1 MSLSKKYLIV
11 LKYCLFISI
20 FINIYSSYNNR
31 IFFMVLLLSLS
42 IILMINDYVRTTK
55 LVNNLNFKYYLSLF
69 LTICGVMLAAH
80 FVDGIGISIYMFFS
94 LVELLGIKTK
104 KMKILFLVH
113 MLLFLTT
120 LILQLGVP
128 NSVDKLSKLGIGLLN
143 YFAVASIAY
152 SINAVRRE
160 KEEVNKLN
168 EELKLTNIRLHQYIL
183 EVEELT
189 ASKERTMMA
198 QELHDSVGHSLMAL
212 TMHLEFARKIYDAQ
226 PDKVREVLIK
236 SEEIAKSSIS
246 NLRKAVSLLKKERE
260 ITHFNDSIKEIVNN
274 FHMLN
279 NIKINFRTV
288 ENIDKLSSAVKKSM
302 YVTVKEFIT
311 NSIKHGKAT
320 EININIIRETK
331 NIRLVLSNNGM
342 RCKEIRK
349 SNGLIGIENRI
360 ASLNGLVEY
369 FSDEIAGFG
378 INISIP
384 IFMEEI

>member
-20 FINIYSSYNNR
+20 FINIYSSYSKR
-31 IFFMVLLLSLS
+31 IFPMVLLLSLG
-42 IILMINDYVRTTK
+42 IILMINDYIRTTK
-55 LVNNLNFKYYLSLF
+55 LVNNLDFTYYLSLF
-69 LTICGVMLAAH
+69 LTICGVMLIAY
-80 FVDGIGISIYMFFS
+80 FINGVGISIYVFFS
-94 LVELLGIKTK
+94 LVELLGIKAK
-104 KMKILFLVH
+104 KIKILILVH
-113 MLLFLTT
+113 MLLFLTI

-128 NSVDKLSKLGIGLLN
+128 NTVEKLSKLGISLLN

-152 SINAVRRE
+152 SIKAVRRE

-168 EELKLTNIRLHQYIL
+168 EELKHTNIRLHQYIL

-189 ASKERTMMA
+189 ASKERNMMA

-212 TMHLEFARKIYDAQ
+212 IMHLEFARKICDTQ
-226 PDKVREVLIK
+226 PDKVKEVLIK

-260 ITHFNDSIKEIVNN
+260 ITHFNDSIKEIINN

-279 NIKINFRTV
+279 NIKINFKTV
-288 ENIDKLSSAVKKSM
+288 ENIDKLSSASKNSM

-320 EININIIRETK
+320 EININIIKETK

-369 FSDEIAGFG
+369 FNDEITGFG

>member
-20 FINIYSSYNNR
+20 FINIYSSYSKR
-31 IFFMVLLLSLS
+31 IFPMVLLLSLG
-42 IILMINDYVRTTK
+42 IILMINDYIRTTK
-55 LVNNLNFKYYLSLF
+55 LVNNLDFTYYLSLF
-69 LTICGVMLAAH
+69 LTICGVMLIAY
-80 FVDGIGISIYMFFS
+80 FINGVGISIYVFFS
-94 LVELLGIKTK
+94 LVELLGIKAK
-104 KMKILFLVH
+104 KIKILILVH
-113 MLLFLTT
+113 MLLFLTI

-128 NSVDKLSKLGIGLLN
+128 NTVEKLLKLGISLLN

-152 SINAVRRE
+152 SIKAVRRE

-168 EELKLTNIRLHQYIL
+168 EELKHTNIRLHQYIL

-189 ASKERTMMA
+189 ASKERNMMA

-212 TMHLEFARKIYDAQ
+212 TMHLEFARKICDTQ
-226 PDKVREVLIK
+226 PDKVKEVLIK

-260 ITHFNDSIKEIVNN
+260 ITHFNDSIKEIINN

-279 NIKINFRTV
+279 NIKINFKTV
-288 ENIDKLSSAVKKSM
+288 ENIDKLSSASKNSM

-320 EININIIRETK
+320 EININIIKETK

-369 FSDEIAGFG
+369 FSDEITGFG

>member
-20 FINIYSSYNNR
+20 FINIYSSYSNR
-31 IFFMVLLLSLS
+31 IFPMVLLLSLG
-42 IILMINDYVRTTK
+42 IILTINDYIRTTK
-55 LVNNLNFKYYLSLF
+55 LVSNLNFTYYSSLF
-69 LTICGVMLAAH
+69 LTICGVMLIAY
-80 FVDGIGISIYMFFS
+80 FINGVGISIYVFFS
-94 LVELLGIKTK
+94 LVELLGIKAK
-104 KMKILFLVH
+104 KIKILILVH
-113 MLLFLTT
+113 MLLFLTI

-128 NSVDKLSKLGIGLLN
+128 NTVDKLSKLGISLLS

-152 SINAVRRE
+152 SIKAVRRE

-168 EELKLTNIRLHQYIL
+168 EELKHTNIRLHQYIL

-189 ASKERTMMA
+189 ASKERNIMA

-212 TMHLEFARKIYDAQ
+212 TMHLEFARKICDAQ
-226 PDKVREVLIK
+226 PDKVKEVLIK

-260 ITHFNDSIKEIVNN
+260 ITHFNDSIKEIINN

-279 NIKINFRTV
+279 NIKINFKTV
-288 ENIDKLSSAVKKSM
+288 ENIDKLSSATKNSM

-320 EININIIRETK
+320 EININIIKETK

-369 FSDEIAGFG
+369 FSDETTGFG

>member
-1 MSLSKKYLIV
+1 
-11 LKYCLFISI
+11 
-20 FINIYSSYNNR
+20 
-31 IFFMVLLLSLS
+31 MVLLLSLG
-42 IILMINDYVRTTK
+42 IILTINDYIRTTK
-55 LVNNLNFKYYLSLF
+55 LVNNLNFTYYLSLF
-69 LTICGVMLAAH
+69 LTICGVMLIAY
-80 FVDGIGISIYMFFS
+80 FINGIGISIYVFFS
-94 LVELLGIKTK
+94 LVELLGIKAK
-104 KMKILFLVH
+104 KIKILILVH
-113 MLLFLTT
+113 MLLFLTI

-128 NSVDKLSKLGIGLLN
+128 NTVDKLSKLGISLLN

-152 SINAVRRE
+152 SIKAVRRE

-168 EELKLTNIRLHQYIL
+168 EELKHTNIRLHQYIL

-189 ASKERTMMA
+189 ASKERNMMA

-212 TMHLEFARKIYDAQ
+212 TMHLEFARKICDAQ
-226 PDKVREVLIK
+226 PDKVKEVLIK

-260 ITHFNDSIKEIVNN
+260 ITHFNDSIKEIINN

-279 NIKINFRTV
+279 NIKINFKTI
-288 ENIDKLSSAVKKSM
+288 ENIDKLSSATKNSM
-302 YVTVKEFIT
+302 YLTVKEFIT

-320 EININIIRETK
+320 EININIIKETK
-331 NIRLVLSNNGM
+331 NIKLVLSNNGM

-369 FSDEIAGFG
+369 FSDEITGFG

>member
-20 FINIYSSYNNR
+20 FINIYSSYSNR
-31 IFFMVLLLSLS
+31 IFPMVLLLSLG
-42 IILMINDYVRTTK
+42 IILTINDYIRTTK
-55 LVNNLNFKYYLSLF
+55 LVNNLNFTYYLSLF
-69 LTICGVMLAAH
+69 LTICGVMLIAY
-80 FVDGIGISIYMFFS
+80 FINGIGISIYVFFS
-94 LVELLGIKTK
+94 LVELLGIKAK
-104 KMKILFLVH
+104 KIKILILVH
-113 MLLFLTT
+113 MLLFLTI

-128 NSVDKLSKLGIGLLN
+128 NTVDKLSKLGISLLN

-152 SINAVRRE
+152 SIKAVRRE

-168 EELKLTNIRLHQYIL
+168 EELKHTNIRLHQYIL

-189 ASKERTMMA
+189 ASKERNMMA

-212 TMHLEFARKIYDAQ
+212 TMHLEFARKICDAQ
-226 PDKVREVLIK
+226 PDKVKEVLIK

-260 ITHFNDSIKEIVNN
+260 ITHFNDSIKEIINN

-279 NIKINFRTV
+279 NIKINFKTI
-288 ENIDKLSSAVKKSM
+288 ENIDKLSSATKNSM
-302 YVTVKEFIT
+302 YLTVKEFIT

-320 EININIIRETK
+320 EININIIKETK
-331 NIRLVLSNNGM
+331 NIKLVLSNNGM

-369 FSDEIAGFG
+369 FSDEITGFG